1 MAAMDAPAF
10 ARLLRVMTPER
21 LAVVAGCVLWPDDGP
36 PPEADVEAALRQLR
50 SNHAAFGP
58 AGTLDARARA
68 AYEHDYNRRFIVRDL
83 NAVDGDS
90 WTPADLVTCAEHWAA
105 VLRDA
110 LRRQMPDRRFEV
122 EVIGADLADDEPLE
136 VCVTFTQS

>member
-10 ARLLRVMTPER
+10 ARLLR
-21 LAVVAGCVLWPDDGP
+21 
-36 PPEADVEAALRQLR
+36 
-50 SNHAAFGP
+50 
-58 AGTLDARARA
+58 
-68 AYEHDYNRRFIVRDL
+68 
-83 NAVDGDS
+83 
-90 WTPADLVTCAEHWAA
+90 HWAA

-110 LRRQMPDRRFEV
+110 LRRQMPDRSFEV